1 MRKLKAKKL
10 SPIGWVVL
18 AVILL
23 FLTIMSYYIL
33 GFYFKVKDVR
43 VPDVS
48 NKTTSDAAVLLKE
61 SGLKAE
67 IDFESHHM
75 EIPMGLVIDQ
85 NPSGG
90 SIVKKNRTVKLNV
103 SLGPE
108 KNKIPDLLG
117 LPLRDAKIEI
127 ENSGFILYPEV
138 EFVFNSKVPKG
149 CIF

>member
-1 MRKLKAKKL
+1 MRELKAKKL

-48 NKTTSDAAVLLKE
+48 NKTTSDLGTAE
-61 SGLKAE
+61 DRFKAE

-85 NPSGG
+85 NPSG
-90 SIVKKNRTVKLNV
+90 SIVKNRTVN
-103 SLGPE
+103 
-108 KNKIPDLLG
+108 
-117 LPLRDAKIEI
+117 
-127 ENSGFILYPEV
+127 
-138 EFVFNSKVPKG
+138 
-149 CIF
+149 